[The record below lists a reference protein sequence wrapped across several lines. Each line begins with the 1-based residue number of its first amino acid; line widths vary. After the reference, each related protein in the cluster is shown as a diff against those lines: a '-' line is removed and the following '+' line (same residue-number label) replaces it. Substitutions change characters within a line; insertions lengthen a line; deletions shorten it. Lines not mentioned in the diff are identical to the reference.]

1 MMPLNTELVVMAAGA
16 PPAAFAIDLL
26 KILACAGLVAAALG
40 RLHIAVIPG
49 FLIAGAIIGPGAL
62 GLIDDAE
69 SIQEITSVAIVLLMF
84 GIGLHLDASVL
95 RRGAVTIIAA
105 GVLTTLGTALVATP
119 VAMLFGL
126 AWPSAVAVAMAVS
139 LSSTAV
145 VMRLLQQ
152 KREVYSS
159 HGRLTFGVL
168 LVQDLLVVIM
178 LAVLPLLATAALKG
192 REQAS
197 HDPSLVLPASAG
209 AEGMAHSPPPIWVAL
224 VTVGLMIWLGKVLL
238 PRFMTLI
245 AKGRSEEILL
255 VIAAAVALGASVLT
269 GLVGLSPEL
278 GAFLAGF
285 LLSATPFRYQ
295 LSGQISPL
303 RDLFMAVF
311 FTAVGLELN
320 LTTIWPDL
328 HWVLLGTVLV
338 VGMKATMISTISWA
352 VGVSAPI
359 AARAGITLAQ
369 AGEFSLLIAASAISM
384 GAIDDE
390 TGSVFIAVVVL
401 SLIVTPWLETLGGYV
416 SRRIMHVPP
425 APWFKV
431 PAIGA
436 AGVMP
441 SPEQAAGQT
450 PEEGADCPVGVTR
463 PSQVIVAGFGPVGR
477 ACVERLDKA
486 GVRSTIVELNAL
498 TVRTQAALGR
508 SVVFG
513 DITNPEVLEN
523 AGVDEA
529 QAVLITMPD
538 HEVML
543 RAVSMI
549 RSLRP
554 DIYIAVRA
562 SLVSWANRAK
572 EVGANDVA
580 VAEVSVAVA
589 LAEHAMKITNRDTP
603 GATEPEPGDQATPD

>member
-1 MMPLNTELVVMAAGA
+1 MMLPNPELVLLAAGT
-16 PPAAFAIDLL
+16 PPAAVVIDLL

-62 GLIDDAE
+62 GLIDDAA

-95 RRGAVTIIAA
+95 RRGAATIIAA
-105 GVLTTLGTALVATP
+105 GILTTVGTVLVATP

-168 LVQDLLVVIM
+168 LMQDLLVVIM
-178 LAVLPLLATAALKG
+178 LAVLPVLAAVVAKG
-192 REQAS
+192 ESVS
-197 HDPSLVLPASAG
+197 HDASQALPASGG
-209 AEGMAHSPPPIWVAL
+209 AASLGHTTPPIWVAL
-224 VTVGLMIWLGKVLL
+224 ITVGLMIVLGKVLL

-269 GLVGLSPEL
+269 GYVGLSPEL

-328 HWVLLGTVLV
+328 HWVLLGTLLVLSI
-338 VGMKATMISTISWA
+338 KATIISTVSWA
-352 VGVSAPI
+352 VGASAPI

-369 AGEFSLLIAASAISM
+369 AGEFSLLIAASAIGM
-384 GAIDDE
+384 GVITDQ
-390 TGSVFIAVVVL
+390 TGSVLIAVVVL
-401 SLIVTPWLETLGGYV
+401 SLIVTPWLETLGGYT

-425 APWFKV
+425 APWFKL
-431 PAIGA
+431 PAIGEA
-436 AGVMP
+436 VVRP
-441 SPEQAAGQT
+441 SPEQVAGQT
-450 PEEGADCPVGVTR
+450 PEDGADCPVEVAR
-463 PSQVIVAGFGPVGR
+463 ASEVIVAGFGPVGR
-477 ACVERLDKA
+477 ACVERFDKA

-513 DITNPEVLEN
+513 DITNPEVLQN
-523 AGVDEA
+523 AGLDEA

-543 RAVSMI
+543 RAVSVI

-562 SLVSWANRAK
+562 SLVSWAHRAK
-572 EVGANDVA
+572 ELGANDVA
-580 VAEVSVAVA
+580 VSELTVAEA
-589 LAEHAMKITNRDTP
+589 LAKHAMKVAEAGELRKNGPSRP
-603 GATEPEPGDQATPD
+603 AEPE

>member
-1 MMPLNTELVVMAAGA
+1 MTILNPELVVLAAGA
-16 PPAAFAIDLL
+16 APAAFAVDLL

-40 RLHIAVIPG
+40 RLRIAVIPG

-62 GLIDDAE
+62 GLIDDAA
-69 SIQEITSVAIVLLMF
+69 SIQEITSVAIILLMF

-95 RRGAVTIIAA
+95 RRGAATIIAA
-105 GVLTTLGTALVATP
+105 GVLTTLGTVVVSTP

-159 HGRLTFGVL
+159 HGRLSFGVL

-178 LAVLPLLATAALKG
+178 LAVLPVLASAAPQDAPG
-192 REQAS
+192 S
-197 HDPSLVLPASAG
+197 DMLPASEA
-209 AEGMAHSPPPIWVAL
+209 ANIIEHNPPPIWVAL
-224 VTVGLMIWLGKVLL
+224 LTVALMIALGKVLL

-328 HWVLLGTVLV
+328 HWVLLGTFLVLSI
-338 VGMKATMISTISWA
+338 KATIISTISWA
-352 VGVSAPI
+352 VGASAPI
-359 AARAGITLAQ
+359 AARAGLTLAQ
-369 AGEFSLLIAASAISM
+369 AGEFSLLIAASAIGM
-384 GAIDDE
+384 GIIDDQ
-390 TGSVFIAVVVL
+390 TGSVLIAVVVL
-401 SLIVTPWLETLGGYV
+401 SLIVTPWLETLGGYT
-416 SRRIMHVPP
+416 SHRIMHLPP
-425 APWFKV
+425 APWFKL
-431 PAIGA
+431 PAIGE
-436 AGVMP
+436 AGVRP

-450 PEEGADCPVGVTR
+450 PEDGADCPVGVTR
-463 PSQVIVAGFGPVGR
+463 ASQVIVAGFGPVGR
-477 ACVERLDKA
+477 ACVERFDKA
-486 GVRSTIVELNAL
+486 GIRSTIVELNAL

-523 AGVDEA
+523 AGLDEA

-543 RAVSMI
+543 RAVSVI

-562 SLVSWANRAK
+562 SLVSWAHRAK
-572 EVGANDVA
+572 ELGANDVA
-580 VAEVSVAVA
+580 VSEISVAEA
-589 LAEHAMKITNRDTP
+589 LAKHAMKVAEAEELRTGGNGKPADS
-603 GATEPEPGDQATPD
+603 G